1 MSLIYSDVIIL
12 YITAIE
18 IRNSSYYTII
28 YLHLSL
34 ITKHNRRIWILVFG
48 LILKMVESGVRNRT
62 KRSDTAN
69 RRRPRRILPLP
80 TPLLRRMARRM
91 SQSSELVNDTVR
103 VLDNDTEIRNLELMV
118 ATAPLTLIRDNPMT
132 WTLFM
137 RGFGVAR
144 YLMQMGSDLQRGRQ
158 EQDPHAQSEAPRHNP
173 PTTEEFIPLSVL
185 LALSADGESTSTVQD
200 LDLFAETL
208 EVEPTSPEVVP
219 SLEEGRLR
227 EMDASVEEAVIPVD
241 EDTMPPWFEEALADV
256 DQPESMEQPDSM
268 EPSGSIEQPG
278 PMEQPQLIRA
288 EEEIVPP
295 LLERGLATEHNM
307 IRILYESLILSIIYT
322 LDIL

>member
-1 MSLIYSDVIIL
+1 
-12 YITAIE
+12 
-18 IRNSSYYTII
+18 
-28 YLHLSL
+28 
-34 ITKHNRRIWILVFG
+34 
-48 LILKMVESGVRNRT
+48 MVESGVRNRT

-69 RRRPRRILPLP
+69 RRRPRRILSLP

-91 SQSSELVNDTVR
+91 SLSSELVNDTVR

-158 EQDPHAQSEAPRHNP
+158 EQDPHAQSEAPLHNP
-173 PTTEEFIPLSVL
+173 PTTEEIIPLSVL
-185 LALSADGESTSTVQD
+185 LANEDSTSTVQD
-200 LDLFAETL
+200 LDLFTETL

-256 DQPESMEQPDSM
+256 DQPESIEQPDSM

-295 LLERGLATEHNM
+295 LLERDLATEHYY
-307 IRILYESLILSIIYT
+307 IFDADDLT
-322 LDIL
+322 L

>member
-1 MSLIYSDVIIL
+1 
-12 YITAIE
+12 
-18 IRNSSYYTII
+18 
-28 YLHLSL
+28 
-34 ITKHNRRIWILVFG
+34 
-48 LILKMVESGVRNRT
+48 MVESGVRNRK

-69 RRRPRRILPLP
+69 RRRRPHRILPLP

-91 SQSSELVNDTVR
+91 SQSSELVNDTVQ
-103 VLDNDTEIRNLELMV
+103 VLDNDTEIRNLESMV
-118 ATAPLTLIRDNPMT
+118 ATAPLTLIRANPMT

-158 EQDPHAQSEAPRHNP
+158 EQDPHAQSEALQHNP
-173 PTTEEFIPLSVL
+173 PTTEELIPLSVL

-208 EVEPTSPEVVP
+208 EAEPTSPGVVP

-227 EMDASVEEAVIPVD
+227 EMDASVEEAVIPID
-241 EDTMPPWFEEALADV
+241 EDTMSPWFEEALADV

-278 PMEQPQLIRA
+278 PMEQPQLIR
-288 EEEIVPP
+288 EVEEIVPP
-295 LLERGLATEHNM
+295 LLERGLATECY
-307 IRILYESLILSIIYT
+307 IFDADDLT
-322 LDIL
+322 L